1 VATSVAARQQKI
13 GAPLKV
19 SSDTVILDGG
29 STLRVMTDFSSGAC
43 WVNGQ
48 LVDRSTPTVSAL
60 DHAIVVGDGV
70 FETLQVIDGTP
81 FALTRHL
88 ARLRFSSDGLGLLP
102 PDDGQVRDAIAA
114 VLDADPVA
122 GLLRITWS
130 SGAGP
135 LGSSRGDGPGTL
147 IVATQVA
154 NRWEAATRVHL
165 CPWSRNEHGAL
176 VGLKTTSYAENVLA
190 LDAAHQNQCS
200 EALFLNTAGLLCEG
214 TGTNLFVVVD
224 DQLVT
229 PPLSSGCLAGI
240 TRSLI
245 LEVTDA
251 QERDLHPDELASA
264 SEAFL
269 TSSTRD
275 VQAIS
280 HIDDLVLPFAPGSQT
295 QAAAAAFAEVLANRL
310 DP

>member
-1 VATSVAARQQKI
+1 
-13 GAPLKV
+13 
-19 SSDTVILDGG
+19 
-29 STLRVMTDFSSGAC
+29 
-43 WVNGQ
+43 
-48 LVDRSTPTVSAL
+48 
-60 DHAIVVGDGV
+60 
-70 FETLQVIDGTP
+70 
-81 FALTRHL
+81 
-88 ARLRFSSDGLGLLP
+88 
-102 PDDGQVRDAIAA
+102 
-114 VLDADPVA
+114 
-122 GLLRITWS
+122 
-130 SGAGP
+130 
-135 LGSSRGDGPGTL
+135 
-147 IVATQVA
+147 
-154 NRWEAATRVHL
+154 
-165 CPWSRNEHGAL
+165 
-176 VGLKTTSYAENVLA
+176 
-190 LDAAHQNQCS
+190 
-200 EALFLNTAGLLCEG
+200 LFLNTAGLVCEG

>member
-1 VATSVAARQQKI
+1 
-13 GAPLKV
+13 
-19 SSDTVILDGG
+19 
-29 STLRVMTDFSSGAC
+29 M
-43 WVNGQ
+43 
-48 LVDRSTPTVSAL
+48 SAV
-60 DHAIVVGDGV
+60 DHAIEVGDGV
-70 FETLQVIDGTP
+70 FETLQVAGGTP

-102 PDDGQVRDAIAA
+102 PDDDQVRDAVAA
-114 VLDADPVA
+114 VLDADPHA
-122 GLLRITWS
+122 GLVRITWS

-147 IVATQVA
+147 IVATQKTNV
-154 NRWEAATRVHL
+154 WEASTRVHL
-165 CPWSRNEHGAL
+165 CPWTRNEHGAL

-190 LDAAHQNQCS
+190 LDAAHQRQCS

-240 TRSLI
+240 TRALV

-251 QERDLHPDELASA
+251 QEGDLHPDDLAQA

-280 HIDDLVLPFAPGSQT
+280 HIDDLALPQAPGPQT
-295 QAAAAAFAEVLANRL
+295 QAAAVAFAEVLTNRL

>member
-1 VATSVAARQQKI
+1 VTL
-13 GAPLKV
+13 G
-19 SSDTVILDGG
+19 GG
-29 STLRVMTDFSSGAC
+29 STLRAMTDFSSGAC

-48 LVDRSTPTVSAL
+48 LVDRSTPSISAV

-70 FETLQVIDGTP
+70 FETLQVAGGTP

-102 PDDGQVRDAIAA
+102 PDDDQVRQAVAS
-114 VLDADPVA
+114 VLDADPQA
-122 GLLRITWS
+122 GLVRITWS

-147 IVATQVA
+147 IVATQKTNV
-154 NRWEAATRVHL
+154 WEASTRVHL
-165 CPWSRNEHGAL
+165 CPWTRNEHGAL

-190 LDAAHQNQCS
+190 LDAAHQRQCS

-240 TRSLI
+240 TRALV

-251 QERDLHPDELASA
+251 QEGDLHPDDLAQA

-280 HIDDLVLPFAPGSQT
+280 RIDDLALPQAPGPQT
-295 QAAAAAFAEVLANRL
+295 QAAAVAFAEVLTNRL

>member
-1 VATSVAARQQKI
+1 MTL
-13 GAPLKV
+13 G
-19 SSDTVILDGG
+19 GG
-29 STLRVMTDFSSGAC
+29 STLRAMTDFSSGAC

-48 LVDRSTPTVSAL
+48 LVDRSTPSISAV

-70 FETLQVIDGTP
+70 FETLQVAGGTP

-102 PDDGQVRDAIAA
+102 PDDDQVRQAVAS
-114 VLDADPVA
+114 VLDADPQA
-122 GLLRITWS
+122 GLVRITWS

-147 IVATQVA
+147 IVATQKA
-154 NRWEAATRVHL
+154 NVWEASTRVHL
-165 CPWSRNEHGAL
+165 CPWTRNEHGAL

-190 LDAAHQNQCS
+190 LDAAHQRQCS

-240 TRSLI
+240 TRALV

-251 QERDLHPDELASA
+251 QEGDLHPDDLAQA

-280 HIDDLVLPFAPGSQT
+280 HIDDLALPQAPGPQT
-295 QAAAAAFAEVLANRL
+295 QAAAVAFAEVLTNRL

>member
-1 VATSVAARQQKI
+1 
-13 GAPLKV
+13 
-19 SSDTVILDGG
+19 
-29 STLRVMTDFSSGAC
+29 MTDFSSGAC

-48 LVDRSTPTVSAL
+48 LVDRSTPSISAV

-70 FETLQVIDGTP
+70 FETLQVAGGTP

-102 PDDGQVRDAIAA
+102 PDDDQVRQAVAS
-114 VLDADPVA
+114 VLDADPQA
-122 GLLRITWS
+122 GLVRITWS

-147 IVATQVA
+147 IVATQKA
-154 NRWEAATRVHL
+154 NVWEASTRVHL
-165 CPWSRNEHGAL
+165 CPWTRNEHGAL

-190 LDAAHQNQCS
+190 LDAAHQRQCS

-240 TRSLI
+240 TRALV

-251 QERDLHPDELASA
+251 QEGDLHPDDLAQA

-280 HIDDLVLPFAPGSQT
+280 RIDDLALPQAPGPQT
-295 QAAAAAFAEVLANRL
+295 QAAAVAFAEVLTNRL

>member
-1 VATSVAARQQKI
+1 
-13 GAPLKV
+13 
-19 SSDTVILDGG
+19 
-29 STLRVMTDFSSGAC
+29 MTDFSSGAC

-48 LVDRSTPTVSAL
+48 LVDRFTPSISAV

-70 FETLQVIDGTP
+70 FETLQVAGGTP

-102 PDDGQVRDAIAA
+102 PDDDQVRQAVAS
-114 VLDADPVA
+114 VLDADPQA
-122 GLLRITWS
+122 GLVRITWS

-147 IVATQVA
+147 IVATQKA
-154 NRWEAATRVHL
+154 NVWEASTRVHL
-165 CPWSRNEHGAL
+165 CPWTRNEHGAL

-190 LDAAHQNQCS
+190 LDAAHQRQCS

-240 TRSLI
+240 TRALV

-251 QERDLHPDELASA
+251 QEGDLHPDDLAQA

-280 HIDDLVLPFAPGSQT
+280 RIDDLALPQAPGPQT
-295 QAAAAAFAEVLANRL
+295 QAAAVAFAEVLTNRL

>member
-1 VATSVAARQQKI
+1 MTL
-13 GAPLKV
+13 G
-19 SSDTVILDGG
+19 GG
-29 STLRVMTDFSSGAC
+29 STLRAMTDFSSGAC

-48 LVDRSTPTVSAL
+48 LVDRFTPTISAV

-70 FETLQVIDGTP
+70 FETLQVAGGTP

-102 PDDGQVRDAIAA
+102 PDDDQVRQAVAS
-114 VLDADPVA
+114 VLDADPQA
-122 GLLRITWS
+122 GLVRITWS

-147 IVATQVA
+147 IVATQKA
-154 NRWEAATRVHL
+154 NVWEASTRVHL
-165 CPWSRNEHGAL
+165 CPWTRNEHGAL

-190 LDAAHQNQCS
+190 LDAAHQRQCS

-240 TRSLI
+240 TRALV

-251 QERDLHPDELASA
+251 QEGDLHPDDLAQA

-280 HIDDLVLPFAPGSQT
+280 RIDDLTLPHAPGPQT
-295 QAAAAAFAEVLANRL
+295 QAAAVAFAEVLTNRL

>member
-1 VATSVAARQQKI
+1 
-13 GAPLKV
+13 
-19 SSDTVILDGG
+19 
-29 STLRVMTDFSSGAC
+29 MTDFSSGAC

-48 LVDRSTPTVSAL
+48 LVDRSTPSISAV

-70 FETLQVIDGTP
+70 FETLQVAGGTP

-102 PDDGQVRDAIAA
+102 PDDDQVRQAVAS
-114 VLDADPVA
+114 VLDADPQA
-122 GLLRITWS
+122 GLVRITWS

-147 IVATQVA
+147 IVATQKTNV
-154 NRWEAATRVHL
+154 WEASTRVHL
-165 CPWSRNEHGAL
+165 CPWTRNEHGAL

-190 LDAAHQNQCS
+190 LDAAHQRQCS

-214 TGTNLFVVVD
+214 TGTNLFVVID
-224 DQLVT
+224 GQLVT

-240 TRSLI
+240 TRALV

-251 QERDLHPDELASA
+251 QEGDLHPDDLAQA

-280 HIDDLVLPFAPGSQT
+280 RIDDLALPQAPGPQT
-295 QAAAAAFAEVLANRL
+295 QAAAVAFAEVLTNRL

>member
-1 VATSVAARQQKI
+1 
-13 GAPLKV
+13 
-19 SSDTVILDGG
+19 
-29 STLRVMTDFSSGAC
+29 MTDFSSGAC

-48 LVDRSTPTVSAL
+48 LVDRFTPTISAV

-70 FETLQVIDGTP
+70 FETLQVAGGTP

-102 PDDGQVRDAIAA
+102 PDDDQVRQAVAS
-114 VLDADPVA
+114 VLDADPQA
-122 GLLRITWS
+122 GLVRITWS

-147 IVATQVA
+147 IVATQKA
-154 NRWEAATRVHL
+154 NVWEASTRVHL
-165 CPWSRNEHGAL
+165 CPWTRNEHGAL

-190 LDAAHQNQCS
+190 LDAAHQRQCS

-240 TRSLI
+240 TRALV

-251 QERDLHPDELASA
+251 QEGDLHPDDLAQA

-280 HIDDLVLPFAPGSQT
+280 RIDDLALPQAPGPQT
-295 QAAAAAFAEVLANRL
+295 QAAAVAFAEVLTNRL

>member
-1 VATSVAARQQKI
+1 VTL
-13 GAPLKV
+13 G
-19 SSDTVILDGG
+19 GG
-29 STLRVMTDFSSGAC
+29 STLRAMTDFSSGAC

-48 LVDRSTPTVSAL
+48 LVDRSTPSISAV

-70 FETLQVIDGTP
+70 FETLQVAGGTP

-102 PDDGQVRDAIAA
+102 PDDDQVRQAVAS
-114 VLDADPVA
+114 VLDADPQA
-122 GLLRITWS
+122 GLVRITWS

-147 IVATQVA
+147 IVATQKA
-154 NRWEAATRVHL
+154 NVWEASTRVHL
-165 CPWSRNEHGAL
+165 CPWTRNEHGAL

-190 LDAAHQNQCS
+190 LDAAHQRQCS

-240 TRSLI
+240 TRALV

-251 QERDLHPDELASA
+251 QEGDLHPDDLAQA

-280 HIDDLVLPFAPGSQT
+280 RIDDLALPQAPGPQT
-295 QAAAAAFAEVLANRL
+295 QAAAVAFAEVLTNRL

>member
-1 VATSVAARQQKI
+1 MTL
-13 GAPLKV
+13 G
-19 SSDTVILDGG
+19 GG
-29 STLRVMTDFSSGAC
+29 STLRAMTDFSSGAC

-48 LVDRSTPTVSAL
+48 LVDRFTPSISAV

-70 FETLQVIDGTP
+70 FETLQVAGGTP

-102 PDDGQVRDAIAA
+102 PDDDQVRQAVAS
-114 VLDADPVA
+114 VLDADPQA
-122 GLLRITWS
+122 GLVRITWS

-147 IVATQVA
+147 IVATQKA
-154 NRWEAATRVHL
+154 NVWEASTRVHL
-165 CPWSRNEHGAL
+165 CPWTRNEHGAL

-190 LDAAHQNQCS
+190 LDAAHQRQCS

-214 TGTNLFVVVD
+214 TGTNLFVVID
-224 DQLVT
+224 GQLVT

-240 TRSLI
+240 TRALV

-251 QERDLHPDELASA
+251 QEGDLHPDDLAQA

-280 HIDDLVLPFAPGSQT
+280 RIDDLALPQAPGPQT
-295 QAAAAAFAEVLANRL
+295 QAAAVAFAEVLTNRL

>member
-1 VATSVAARQQKI
+1 
-13 GAPLKV
+13 
-19 SSDTVILDGG
+19 
-29 STLRVMTDFSSGAC
+29 
-43 WVNGQ
+43 
-48 LVDRSTPTVSAL
+48 
-60 DHAIVVGDGV
+60 VVGDGV
-70 FETLQVIDGTP
+70 FETLQVAGGTP

-102 PDDGQVRDAIAA
+102 PDDDQVRQAVAS
-114 VLDADPVA
+114 VLDADPQA
-122 GLLRITWS
+122 GLVRITWS

-147 IVATQVA
+147 IVATQKA
-154 NRWEAATRVHL
+154 NVWEASTRVHL
-165 CPWSRNEHGAL
+165 CPWTRNEHGAL

-190 LDAAHQNQCS
+190 LDAAHQRQCS

-240 TRSLI
+240 TRALV

-251 QERDLHPDELASA
+251 QEGDLHPDDLAQA

-280 HIDDLVLPFAPGSQT
+280 RIDDLALPQAPGPQT
-295 QAAAAAFAEVLANRL
+295 QAAAVAFAEVLTNRL

>member
-1 VATSVAARQQKI
+1 VTL
-13 GAPLKV
+13 G
-19 SSDTVILDGG
+19 GG
-29 STLRVMTDFSSGAC
+29 STLRAMTDFSSGAC

-48 LVDRSTPTVSAL
+48 LVDRFTPSISAV

-70 FETLQVIDGTP
+70 FETLQVAGGTP

-102 PDDGQVRDAIAA
+102 PDDDQVRQAVAS
-114 VLDADPVA
+114 VLDADPQA
-122 GLLRITWS
+122 GLVRITWS

-147 IVATQVA
+147 IVATQKA
-154 NRWEAATRVHL
+154 NVWEASTRVHL
-165 CPWSRNEHGAL
+165 CPWTRNEHGAL

-190 LDAAHQNQCS
+190 LDAAHQRQCS

-240 TRSLI
+240 TRALV

-251 QERDLHPDELASA
+251 QEGDLHPDDLAQA

-280 HIDDLVLPFAPGSQT
+280 HIDDLALPQAPGPQT
-295 QAAAAAFAEVLANRL
+295 QAAAVAFAEVLTNRL

>member
-1 VATSVAARQQKI
+1 MTL
-13 GAPLKV
+13 G
-19 SSDTVILDGG
+19 GG
-29 STLRVMTDFSSGAC
+29 STLRAMTDFSSGAC

-48 LVDRSTPTVSAL
+48 LVDRSTPSISAV

-70 FETLQVIDGTP
+70 FETLQVAGGTP

-102 PDDGQVRDAIAA
+102 PDDDQVRQAVAS
-114 VLDADPVA
+114 VLDADPQA
-122 GLLRITWS
+122 GLVRITWS

-147 IVATQVA
+147 IVATQKTNV
-154 NRWEAATRVHL
+154 WEASTRVHL
-165 CPWSRNEHGAL
+165 CPWTRNEHGAL

-190 LDAAHQNQCS
+190 LDAAHQRQCS

-240 TRSLI
+240 TRALV

-251 QERDLHPDELASA
+251 QEGDLHPDDLAQA

-280 HIDDLVLPFAPGSQT
+280 HIDDLALPQAPGPQT
-295 QAAAAAFAEVLANRL
+295 QAAAVAFAEVLTNRL

>member
-1 VATSVAARQQKI
+1 
-13 GAPLKV
+13 
-19 SSDTVILDGG
+19 
-29 STLRVMTDFSSGAC
+29 MTDFSSGAC

-48 LVDRSTPTVSAL
+48 LVDRSAPTISAV

-70 FETLQVIDGTP
+70 FETLQVAGGTP

-102 PDDGQVRDAIAA
+102 PDDDQVRQAVAS
-114 VLDADPVA
+114 VLDADPQA
-122 GLLRITWS
+122 GLVRITWS

-147 IVATQVA
+147 IVATQKA
-154 NRWEAATRVHL
+154 NVWEASTKVHL
-165 CPWSRNEHGAL
+165 CPWPRNEHGAL

-190 LDAAHQNQCS
+190 LDAAHQRQCS

-240 TRSLI
+240 TRALV

-251 QERDLHPDELASA
+251 QEGDLHPDDLAQA

-280 HIDDLVLPFAPGSQT
+280 RIDDLALPQAPGPQT
-295 QAAAAAFAEVLANRL
+295 QAAAVAFAEVLTNRL

>member
-1 VATSVAARQQKI
+1 
-13 GAPLKV
+13 
-19 SSDTVILDGG
+19 
-29 STLRVMTDFSSGAC
+29 MTDFSSGAC

-48 LVDRSTPTVSAL
+48 LVDRSTPSISAV

-70 FETLQVIDGTP
+70 FETLQVAGGTP

-102 PDDGQVRDAIAA
+102 PDDDQVRQAVAS
-114 VLDADPVA
+114 VLDADPQA
-122 GLLRITWS
+122 GLVRITWS

-147 IVATQVA
+147 IVATQKTNV
-154 NRWEAATRVHL
+154 WEASTRVHL
-165 CPWSRNEHGAL
+165 CPWTRNEHGAL

-190 LDAAHQNQCS
+190 LDAAHQRQCS

-224 DQLVT
+224 GQLVT

-240 TRSLI
+240 TRALV

-251 QERDLHPDELASA
+251 QEGDLHPDDLAQA

-280 HIDDLVLPFAPGSQT
+280 HIDDLALPQAPGPQT
-295 QAAAAAFAEVLANRL
+295 QAAAVAFAEVLTNRL

>member
-1 VATSVAARQQKI
+1 MTL
-13 GAPLKV
+13 G
-19 SSDTVILDGG
+19 GG
-29 STLRVMTDFSSGAC
+29 STLRAMTDFSSGAC

-48 LVDRSTPTVSAL
+48 LVDRFTPSISAV

-70 FETLQVIDGTP
+70 FETLQVAGGPP

-102 PDDGQVRDAIAA
+102 PDDDQVRQAVAS
-114 VLDADPVA
+114 VLDADPQA
-122 GLLRITWS
+122 GLVRITWS

-147 IVATQVA
+147 IVATQKTNV
-154 NRWEAATRVHL
+154 WEASTRVHL
-165 CPWSRNEHGAL
+165 CPWTRNEHGAL

-190 LDAAHQNQCS
+190 LDAAHQRQCS

-214 TGTNLFVVVD
+214 TGTNLFVVID
-224 DQLVT
+224 GQLVT

-240 TRSLI
+240 TRALV

-251 QERDLHPDELASA
+251 QEGDLHPDDLAQA

-280 HIDDLVLPFAPGSQT
+280 RIDDLALPQAPGPQT
-295 QAAAAAFAEVLANRL
+295 QAAAVAFAEVLTNRL

>member
-1 VATSVAARQQKI
+1 MTL
-13 GAPLKV
+13 G
-19 SSDTVILDGG
+19 GG
-29 STLRVMTDFSSGAC
+29 STLRAMTDFSSGAC

-48 LVDRSTPTVSAL
+48 LVDRFTPTISAV

-70 FETLQVIDGTP
+70 FETLQVAGGTP

-102 PDDGQVRDAIAA
+102 PDDDQVRQAVAS
-114 VLDADPVA
+114 VLDADPQA
-122 GLLRITWS
+122 GLVRITWS

-147 IVATQVA
+147 IVATQKA
-154 NRWEAATRVHL
+154 NVWEASTRVHL
-165 CPWSRNEHGAL
+165 CPWTRNEHGAL

-190 LDAAHQNQCS
+190 LDAAHQRQCS

-224 DQLVT
+224 GQLVT

-240 TRSLI
+240 TRALV

-251 QERDLHPDELASA
+251 QEGDLHPDDLAQA

-280 HIDDLVLPFAPGSQT
+280 HIDDLALPQAPGPQT
-295 QAAAAAFAEVLANRL
+295 QAAAVAFAEVLTNRL

>member
-1 VATSVAARQQKI
+1 MTL
-13 GAPLKV
+13 G
-19 SSDTVILDGG
+19 GG
-29 STLRVMTDFSSGAC
+29 STLRAMTDFSSGAC

-48 LVDRSTPTVSAL
+48 LVDRFTPSISAV

-70 FETLQVIDGTP
+70 FETLQVAGGTP

-102 PDDGQVRDAIAA
+102 PDDDQVRDAVAA
-114 VLDADPVA
+114 VLDADPHA
-122 GLLRITWS
+122 GLVRITWS

-147 IVATQVA
+147 IVATQQTNV
-154 NRWEAATRVHL
+154 WEASTRVHL
-165 CPWSRNEHGAL
+165 CPWTRNEHGAL

-190 LDAAHQNQCS
+190 LDAAHQRQCS

-240 TRSLI
+240 TRALV

-251 QERDLHPDELASA
+251 QEGDLHPDDLAQA

-280 HIDDLVLPFAPGSQT
+280 RIDDLALPQAPGPQT
-295 QAAAAAFAEVLANRL
+295 QAAAVAFAEVLTNRL

>member
-1 VATSVAARQQKI
+1 MTL
-13 GAPLKV
+13 G
-19 SSDTVILDGG
+19 GG
-29 STLRVMTDFSSGAC
+29 STLRAMTDFSSGAC

-48 LVDRSTPTVSAL
+48 LVDRFTPSISAV

-70 FETLQVIDGTP
+70 FETLQVAGGTP

-102 PDDGQVRDAIAA
+102 PDDDQVRDAVAA
-114 VLDADPVA
+114 VLDADPHA
-122 GLLRITWS
+122 GLVRITWS

-147 IVATQVA
+147 IVATQKTNV
-154 NRWEAATRVHL
+154 WEASTRVHL
-165 CPWSRNEHGAL
+165 CPWTRNEHGAL

-190 LDAAHQNQCS
+190 LDAAHQRQCS

-240 TRSLI
+240 TRALV

-251 QERDLHPDELASA
+251 QEGDLHPDDLAQA

-280 HIDDLVLPFAPGSQT
+280 HIDDLALPQAPGPQT
-295 QAAAAAFAEVLANRL
+295 QAAAVAFAEVLTNRL

>member
-1 VATSVAARQQKI
+1 MTL
-13 GAPLKV
+13 G
-19 SSDTVILDGG
+19 GG
-29 STLRVMTDFSSGAC
+29 STLRAMTDFSSGAC

-48 LVDRSTPTVSAL
+48 LVDRFTPSISAV

-70 FETLQVIDGTP
+70 FETLQVAGGTP

-102 PDDGQVRDAIAA
+102 PDDDQVRQAVAS
-114 VLDADPVA
+114 VLDADPQA
-122 GLLRITWS
+122 GLVRITWS

-147 IVATQVA
+147 IVATQKA
-154 NRWEAATRVHL
+154 NVWEASTRVHL
-165 CPWSRNEHGAL
+165 CPWTRNEHGAL

-190 LDAAHQNQCS
+190 LDAAHQRQCS

-240 TRSLI
+240 TRALV

-251 QERDLHPDELASA
+251 QEGDLHPDDLAQA

-280 HIDDLVLPFAPGSQT
+280 RIDDLALPQAPGPQT
-295 QAAAAAFAEVLANRL
+295 QAAAVAFAEVLTNRL

>member
-1 VATSVAARQQKI
+1 MTL
-13 GAPLKV
+13 G
-19 SSDTVILDGG
+19 GG
-29 STLRVMTDFSSGAC
+29 STLRAMTDFSSGAC

-48 LVDRSTPTVSAL
+48 LVDRSTPSISAV

-70 FETLQVIDGTP
+70 FETLQVAGGTP

-102 PDDGQVRDAIAA
+102 PDDDQVRQAVAS
-114 VLDADPVA
+114 VLDADPQA
-122 GLLRITWS
+122 GLVRITWS

-147 IVATQVA
+147 IVATQKA
-154 NRWEAATRVHL
+154 NVWEASTRVHL
-165 CPWSRNEHGAL
+165 CPWTRNEHGAL

-190 LDAAHQNQCS
+190 LDAAHQRQCS

-224 DQLVT
+224 GQLVT

-240 TRSLI
+240 TRALV

-251 QERDLHPDELASA
+251 QEGDLHPDDLAQA

-280 HIDDLVLPFAPGSQT
+280 RIDDLALPQAPGPQT
-295 QAAAAAFAEVLANRL
+295 QAAAVAFAEVLTNRL

>member
-1 VATSVAARQQKI
+1 MTL
-13 GAPLKV
+13 G
-19 SSDTVILDGG
+19 GG
-29 STLRVMTDFSSGAC
+29 STLRAMTDFSSGAC

-48 LVDRSTPTVSAL
+48 LVDRFTPTISAV

-70 FETLQVIDGTP
+70 FETLQVAGGTP

-102 PDDGQVRDAIAA
+102 PDDDQVRQAVAS
-114 VLDADPVA
+114 VLDADPQA
-122 GLLRITWS
+122 GLVRITWS

-147 IVATQVA
+147 IVATQKTNV
-154 NRWEAATRVHL
+154 WEASTRVHL
-165 CPWSRNEHGAL
+165 CPWTRNEHGAL

-190 LDAAHQNQCS
+190 LDAAHQRQCS

-240 TRSLI
+240 TRALV

-251 QERDLHPDELASA
+251 QEGDLHPDDLAQA

-280 HIDDLVLPFAPGSQT
+280 RIDDLALPQAPGPQT
-295 QAAAAAFAEVLANRL
+295 QAAAVAFAEVLTNRL

>member
-1 VATSVAARQQKI
+1 MTL
-13 GAPLKV
+13 G
-19 SSDTVILDGG
+19 GG
-29 STLRVMTDFSSGAC
+29 STLRAMTDFSSGAC

-48 LVDRSTPTVSAL
+48 LVDRFTPTISAV

-70 FETLQVIDGTP
+70 FETLQVAGGTP

-102 PDDGQVRDAIAA
+102 PDDDQVRQAVAS
-114 VLDADPVA
+114 VLDADPQA
-122 GLLRITWS
+122 GLVRITWS

-147 IVATQVA
+147 IVATQKA
-154 NRWEAATRVHL
+154 NVWEASTRVHL
-165 CPWSRNEHGAL
+165 CPWTRNEHGAL

-190 LDAAHQNQCS
+190 LDAAHQRQCS

-240 TRSLI
+240 TRALV

-251 QERDLHPDELASA
+251 QEGDLHPDDLAQA

-280 HIDDLVLPFAPGSQT
+280 HIDDLALPQAPGPQT
-295 QAAAAAFAEVLANRL
+295 QAAAVAFAEVLTNRL

>member
-1 VATSVAARQQKI
+1 
-13 GAPLKV
+13 
-19 SSDTVILDGG
+19 
-29 STLRVMTDFSSGAC
+29 MTDFSSGAC

-48 LVDRSTPTVSAL
+48 LVDRSTPSISAV

-70 FETLQVIDGTP
+70 FETLQVAGGTP

-102 PDDGQVRDAIAA
+102 PDDDQVRQAVAS
-114 VLDADPVA
+114 VLDADPQA
-122 GLLRITWS
+122 GLVRITWS

-147 IVATQVA
+147 IVATQKTNV
-154 NRWEAATRVHL
+154 WEASTRVHL
-165 CPWSRNEHGAL
+165 CPWTRNEHGAL

-190 LDAAHQNQCS
+190 LDAAHQRQCS

-240 TRSLI
+240 TRALV

-251 QERDLHPDELASA
+251 QEGDLHPDDLAQA

-280 HIDDLVLPFAPGSQT
+280 HIDDLALPQAPGPQT
-295 QAAAAAFAEVLANRL
+295 QAAAVAFAEVLTNRL

>member
-1 VATSVAARQQKI
+1 VTL
-13 GAPLKV
+13 G
-19 SSDTVILDGG
+19 GG
-29 STLRVMTDFSSGAC
+29 STLRAMTDFSSGAC

-48 LVDRSTPTVSAL
+48 LVDRFTPTISAV

-70 FETLQVIDGTP
+70 FETLQVAGGTP

-102 PDDGQVRDAIAA
+102 PDDDQVRQAVAS
-114 VLDADPVA
+114 VLDADPQA
-122 GLLRITWS
+122 GLVRITWS

-147 IVATQVA
+147 IVATQKA
-154 NRWEAATRVHL
+154 NVWEASTRVHL
-165 CPWSRNEHGAL
+165 CPWTRNEHGAL

-190 LDAAHQNQCS
+190 LDAAHQRQCS

-240 TRSLI
+240 TRALV

-251 QERDLHPDELASA
+251 QEGDLHPDDLAQA

-280 HIDDLVLPFAPGSQT
+280 HIDDLALPQAPGPQT
-295 QAAAAAFAEVLANRL
+295 QAAAVAFAEVLTNRL

>member
-1 VATSVAARQQKI
+1 VTL
-13 GAPLKV
+13 G
-19 SSDTVILDGG
+19 GG
-29 STLRVMTDFSSGAC
+29 STLRAMTDFSSGAC

-48 LVDRSTPTVSAL
+48 LVDRSTPSISAV

-70 FETLQVIDGTP
+70 FETLQVAGGTP

-102 PDDGQVRDAIAA
+102 PDDDQVRQAVAS
-114 VLDADPVA
+114 VLDADPQA
-122 GLLRITWS
+122 GLVRITWS

-147 IVATQVA
+147 IVATQKTNV
-154 NRWEAATRVHL
+154 WEASTRVHL
-165 CPWSRNEHGAL
+165 CPWTRNEHGAL

-190 LDAAHQNQCS
+190 LDAAHQRQCS

-240 TRSLI
+240 TRALV

-251 QERDLHPDELASA
+251 QEGDLHPDDLAQA

-280 HIDDLVLPFAPGSQT
+280 HIDDLALPQAPGPQT
-295 QAAAAAFAEVLANRL
+295 QAAAVAFAEVLTNRL

>member
-1 VATSVAARQQKI
+1 MTL
-13 GAPLKV
+13 G
-19 SSDTVILDGG
+19 GG
-29 STLRVMTDFSSGAC
+29 STLRAMTDFSSGAC

-48 LVDRSTPTVSAL
+48 LVDRSTPSISAV

-70 FETLQVIDGTP
+70 FETLQVAGGTP

-102 PDDGQVRDAIAA
+102 PDDDQVRQAVAS
-114 VLDADPVA
+114 VLDADPQA
-122 GLLRITWS
+122 GLVRITWS

-147 IVATQVA
+147 IVATQKA
-154 NRWEAATRVHL
+154 NVWEASTRVHL
-165 CPWSRNEHGAL
+165 CPWTRNEHGAL

-190 LDAAHQNQCS
+190 LDAAHQRQCS

-240 TRSLI
+240 TRALV

-251 QERDLHPDELASA
+251 QEGDLHPDDLAQA

-280 HIDDLVLPFAPGSQT
+280 RIDDLALPQAPGPQT
-295 QAAAAAFAEVLANRL
+295 QAAAVAFAEVLTNRL

>member
-1 VATSVAARQQKI
+1 MTL
-13 GAPLKV
+13 G
-19 SSDTVILDGG
+19 GG
-29 STLRVMTDFSSGAC
+29 STLRAMTDFSSGAC

-48 LVDRSTPTVSAL
+48 LVDRSTPSISAV

-70 FETLQVIDGTP
+70 FETLQVAGGTP

-102 PDDGQVRDAIAA
+102 PDDDQVRQAVAS
-114 VLDADPVA
+114 VLDADPQA
-122 GLLRITWS
+122 GLVRITWS

-147 IVATQVA
+147 IVATQQTNV
-154 NRWEAATRVHL
+154 WEASTRVHL
-165 CPWSRNEHGAL
+165 CPWTRNEHGAL

-190 LDAAHQNQCS
+190 LDAAHQRQCS

-240 TRSLI
+240 TRALV

-251 QERDLHPDELASA
+251 QEGDLHPDDLAQA

-280 HIDDLVLPFAPGSQT
+280 RIDDLALPQAPGPQT
-295 QAAAAAFAEVLANRL
+295 QAAAVAFAEVLTNRL

>member
-1 VATSVAARQQKI
+1 VTL
-13 GAPLKV
+13 G
-19 SSDTVILDGG
+19 GG
-29 STLRVMTDFSSGAC
+29 STLRAMTDFSSGAC

-48 LVDRSTPTVSAL
+48 LVDRSTPSISAV

-70 FETLQVIDGTP
+70 FETLQVAGGTP

-102 PDDGQVRDAIAA
+102 PDDDQVRQAVAS
-114 VLDADPVA
+114 VLDADPQA
-122 GLLRITWS
+122 GLVRITWS

-147 IVATQVA
+147 IVATQKA
-154 NRWEAATRVHL
+154 NVWEASTRVHL
-165 CPWSRNEHGAL
+165 CPWTRNEHGAL

-190 LDAAHQNQCS
+190 LDAAHQRQCS

-240 TRSLI
+240 TRALV

-251 QERDLHPDELASA
+251 QEGDLHPDDLAQA

-280 HIDDLVLPFAPGSQT
+280 HIDDLALPQAPGPQT
-295 QAAAAAFAEVLANRL
+295 QAAAVAFAEVLTNRL

>member
-1 VATSVAARQQKI
+1 MTL
-13 GAPLKV
+13 G
-19 SSDTVILDGG
+19 GG
-29 STLRVMTDFSSGAC
+29 STLRAMTDFSSGAC

-48 LVDRSTPTVSAL
+48 LVDRFTPTISAV

-70 FETLQVIDGTP
+70 FETLQVAGGTP

-102 PDDGQVRDAIAA
+102 PDDDQVRQAVAS
-114 VLDADPVA
+114 VLDADPQA
-122 GLLRITWS
+122 GLVRITWS

-147 IVATQVA
+147 IVATQKA
-154 NRWEAATRVHL
+154 NVWEASTRVHL
-165 CPWSRNEHGAL
+165 CPWTRNEHGAL

-190 LDAAHQNQCS
+190 LDAAHQRQCS

-240 TRSLI
+240 TRALV

-251 QERDLHPDELASA
+251 QEGDLHPDDLAQA

-280 HIDDLVLPFAPGSQT
+280 RIDDLALPQAPGPQT
-295 QAAAAAFAEVLANRL
+295 QAAAVAFAEVLTNRL

>member
-1 VATSVAARQQKI
+1 MTL
-13 GAPLKV
+13 G
-19 SSDTVILDGG
+19 GG
-29 STLRVMTDFSSGAC
+29 STLRAMTDFSSGAC

-48 LVDRSTPTVSAL
+48 LVDRSTPSISAV

-70 FETLQVIDGTP
+70 FETLQVAGGTP

-102 PDDGQVRDAIAA
+102 PDDDQVRQAVAS
-114 VLDADPVA
+114 VLDADPQA
-122 GLLRITWS
+122 GLVRITWS

-147 IVATQVA
+147 IVATQKTNV
-154 NRWEAATRVHL
+154 WEASTRVHL
-165 CPWSRNEHGAL
+165 CPWTRNEHGAL

-190 LDAAHQNQCS
+190 LDAAHQRQCS

-224 DQLVT
+224 GQLVT

-240 TRSLI
+240 TRALV

-251 QERDLHPDELASA
+251 QEGDLHPDDLAQA

-280 HIDDLVLPFAPGSQT
+280 RIDDLALPQAPGPQT
-295 QAAAAAFAEVLANRL
+295 QAAAVAFAEVLTNRL

>member
-1 VATSVAARQQKI
+1 MTL
-13 GAPLKV
+13 G
-19 SSDTVILDGG
+19 GG
-29 STLRVMTDFSSGAC
+29 STLRAMTDFSSGAC

-48 LVDRSTPTVSAL
+48 LVDRFTPSISAV

-70 FETLQVIDGTP
+70 FETLQVAGGTP

-102 PDDGQVRDAIAA
+102 PDDDQVRDAVAA
-114 VLDADPVA
+114 VLDADPHA
-122 GLLRITWS
+122 GLVRITWS

-147 IVATQVA
+147 IVATQKA
-154 NRWEAATRVHL
+154 NVWEASTRVHL
-165 CPWSRNEHGAL
+165 CPWTRNEHGAL

-190 LDAAHQNQCS
+190 LDAAHQRQCS

-240 TRSLI
+240 TRALV

-251 QERDLHPDELASA
+251 QEGDLHPDDLAQA

-280 HIDDLVLPFAPGSQT
+280 RIDDLALPQAPGPQT
-295 QAAAAAFAEVLANRL
+295 QAAAVAFAEVLTNRL

>member
-1 VATSVAARQQKI
+1 
-13 GAPLKV
+13 
-19 SSDTVILDGG
+19 
-29 STLRVMTDFSSGAC
+29 
-43 WVNGQ
+43 
-48 LVDRSTPTVSAL
+48 
-60 DHAIVVGDGV
+60 
-70 FETLQVIDGTP
+70 
-81 FALTRHL
+81 L

-102 PDDGQVRDAIAA
+102 PDDDQVRDAIAA

-147 IVATQVA
+147 IVATQQTNV
-154 NRWEAATRVHL
+154 WEASTRVHL
-165 CPWSRNEHGAL
+165 CPWTRNEHGAL

-190 LDAAHQNQCS
+190 LDAAHQRQCS

-240 TRSLI
+240 TRALV

-251 QERDLHPDELASA
+251 QEGDLHPDDLAQA

-280 HIDDLVLPFAPGSQT
+280 HIDDLALPQAPGPQT
-295 QAAAAAFAEVLANRL
+295 QAAAVAFAEVLTNRL

>member
-1 VATSVAARQQKI
+1 
-13 GAPLKV
+13 
-19 SSDTVILDGG
+19 
-29 STLRVMTDFSSGAC
+29 MTDFSSGAC

-48 LVDRSTPTVSAL
+48 LVDRFTPSISAV

-70 FETLQVIDGTP
+70 FETLQVAGGTP

-102 PDDGQVRDAIAA
+102 PDDDQVRQAVAS
-114 VLDADPVA
+114 VLDADPQA
-122 GLLRITWS
+122 GLVRITWS

-147 IVATQVA
+147 IVATQKA
-154 NRWEAATRVHL
+154 NMWEASTRVHL
-165 CPWSRNEHGAL
+165 CPWTRNEHGAL

-190 LDAAHQNQCS
+190 LDAAHQRQCS

-224 DQLVT
+224 GQLVT

-240 TRSLI
+240 TRALV

-251 QERDLHPDELASA
+251 QEGDLHPDDLAQA

-280 HIDDLVLPFAPGSQT
+280 HIDDLALPQAPGPQT
-295 QAAAAAFAEVLANRL
+295 QAAAVAFAEVLTNRL

>member
-1 VATSVAARQQKI
+1 
-13 GAPLKV
+13 
-19 SSDTVILDGG
+19 
-29 STLRVMTDFSSGAC
+29 MTDFSSGAC

-48 LVDRSTPTVSAL
+48 LVDRSTPSISAV

-70 FETLQVIDGTP
+70 FETLQVAGGTP

-102 PDDGQVRDAIAA
+102 PDDDQVRQAVAS
-114 VLDADPVA
+114 VLDADPQA
-122 GLLRITWS
+122 GLVRITWS

-147 IVATQVA
+147 IVATQKTNV
-154 NRWEAATRVHL
+154 WEASTRVHL
-165 CPWSRNEHGAL
+165 CPWTRNEHGAL

-190 LDAAHQNQCS
+190 LDAAHQRQCS

-240 TRSLI
+240 TRALV

-251 QERDLHPDELASA
+251 QEGDLHPDDLAQA

-280 HIDDLVLPFAPGSQT
+280 RIDDLALPQAPGPQT
-295 QAAAAAFAEVLANRL
+295 QAAAVAFAEVLTNRL